1 MALSAVSSAVQTIGK
16 LLAEEAIYLWG
27 VEEQVDCLQTEL
39 KWMQIFLRKMYA
51 KPTLAKD
58 EMVRLWVS
66 EIRELAY
73 DAEDVIEDFALRI
86 GSKTKDEGCLSNCI
100 RKSGRILKCGRR
112 LHKTRS
118 KIDKIFTRITDLV
131 RRLQAYDIKELR
143 EEEGPSTA
151 AERRESRRP
160 SPRIV
165 DHNIVGLDIYV
176 EQLVSVIV
184 DGESEY
190 KCKKAI
196 KRKLSAMAWSAVS
209 SAVQTIGKLL
219 AQEAIYLWGVEE
231 QVDRLQTELKRMQS
245 SLIEADAKQSNDR
258 RIRLWV
264 AEIRELA
271 YDAEDVIEDF
281 ALRTGSRRRGRLSN
295 CNERS
300 TCILKDKRMLQETRS
315 KIDRIFT
322 RIIDLVR
329 QLQAYGINESREGE
343 GPSTL
348 AERRELRQPYPHIID
363 DDIVGLDTDVKK
375 LVSVIVDEESE
386 SRVVSIC
393 GIVILDDIWSNE
405 AWDSIKPAFP
415 GKETRTK
422 ILLTSR
428 NTEIVSHADSRGYLY
443 QLQCLNQKQSWELFH
458 KIAFS
463 RASIDFEIQVDR
475 LIQLWVAEGIVLS
488 KEEDEDEG
496 SMTEDS
502 ATRYLI
508 ELIDRC
514 MLQVRERDVT
524 NSKIKTVQMH
534 DLMRDLCL
542 SKAEQENFLRVVD
555 QSNASS
561 ISTVG
566 RIHRVSAPNFSW
578 IKHIKSPNLRSFL
591 FFGEISEESLKQVEG
606 LRKPLLREMFRYMEN
621 HQDGNENRCLVY
633 LIAAFFILFV
643 VIPAY
648 HGLYAYMFNNF
659 KFLRVFSYEGKGFSG
674 ILGCKLS
681 SDIGNLIHLRFLSL
695 RGLRVL
701 WPILPSSLGNLRCLQ
716 TLDLRIDRAT
726 FLPDVIWR
734 MEQLRHLYLPQVCE
748 VRTKL
753 KLGTLRNLRTL
764 VNFNTESC
772 YLKDLMDMTNLRE
785 LEIRGPFR
793 IKDFNAEDLQENPP
807 IIQSKYLHSL
817 SIFNGDG
824 RIDAGHLNH
833 LLSSCVSISKLSL
846 DVEMSELPEYDYLS
860 SDLVYMRLERCKLE
874 EDPMPK
880 LEKLPNLRALELHQK
895 AFTGEKMLCS
905 AQGFAKLESLS
916 LQDLSHLGEWRVD
929 EGAMPCLRRLNIESC
944 RRLKMLPDGLRFI
957 TTLQQLKIER
967 MPNAF
972 KQSLKEGGEDF
983 NKVLHVPSIT
993 FKG

>member
-1 MALSAVSSAVQTIGK
+1 
-16 LLAEEAIYLWG
+16 
-27 VEEQVDCLQTEL
+27 
-39 KWMQIFLRKMYA
+39 
-51 KPTLAKD
+51 
-58 EMVRLWVS
+58 
-66 EIRELAY
+66 
-73 DAEDVIEDFALRI
+73 
-86 GSKTKDEGCLSNCI
+86 
-100 RKSGRILKCGRR
+100 
-112 LHKTRS
+112 
-118 KIDKIFTRITDLV
+118 
-131 RRLQAYDIKELR
+131 
-143 EEEGPSTA
+143 
-151 AERRESRRP
+151 
-160 SPRIV
+160 
-165 DHNIVGLDIYV
+165 
-176 EQLVSVIV
+176 
-184 DGESEY
+184 
-190 KCKKAI
+190 
-196 KRKLSAMAWSAVS
+196 MAWSAVS

-393 GIVILDDIWSNE
+393 GIGGLGKTTLAKRIYHHNQVVHHFDHLVWVFVSEECQKRKVWVDILSSLNISLNVDWKTRDEEITDKLFNFLKETKCLVILDDIWSNE

-463 RASIDFEIQVDR
+463 RASIGHKVEGRMKELGKNMVEHCAGLPLAIVVLGGILATKDSANEWQMVSDNVISYSKRGKGHGLGVEGVLALSYDDLPHYLRPCFLYLGNFPEDFEIQVDR